1 MYEVHINQKLSNKF
15 INLTR
20 VSLTDLV
27 FYGQYASDAG
37 GSFISG
43 NSGYLHVVLWVPGI
57 YLNLLFK
64 PIVKNYC

>member
-43 NSGYLHVVLWVPGI
+43 NSGYLHVVL
-57 YLNLLFK
+57 
-64 PIVKNYC
+64 